1 MIRSSSG
8 GGGGVGTASNAVAES
23 GPLIAADRVGVVVD
37 CKLYYMGGM
46 SHKWGVD
53 GARFNGVVVGGERGS
68 IVEKESRAVGVGG
81 SDKKKK
87 TAKEIKWVELGDRQF
102 DYRVI
107 AVE

>member
-53 GARFNGVVVGGERGS
+53 GARFNGVVVVVVVGERGS

-81 SDKKKK
+81 SDKKKDDD
-87 TAKEIKWVELGDRQF
+87 EGD
-102 DYRVI
+102 
-107 AVE
+107 

>member
-53 GARFNGVVVGGERGS
+53 GARFNGVVVRGV
-68 IVEKESRAVGVGG
+68 VEKESRAVVGG
-81 SDKKKK
+81 SDKKKTTK
-87 TAKEIKWVELGDRQF
+87 KEIKWVELGDRQF